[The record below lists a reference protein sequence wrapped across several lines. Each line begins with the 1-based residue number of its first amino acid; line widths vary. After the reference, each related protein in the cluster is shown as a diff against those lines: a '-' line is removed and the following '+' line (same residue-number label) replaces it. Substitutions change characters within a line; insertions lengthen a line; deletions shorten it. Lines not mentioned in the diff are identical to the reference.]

1 MSNERNSLPRVRWR
15 GTGGDAILA
24 PTRWLGIVILPF
36 LAAASVILYGFPT
49 STERLFAWTIVPPLT
64 AMLLGS
70 AYIGGIWFF
79 ISVVI
84 ERRWHRVANGFPA
97 VIVFATLAG
106 VATLLHWDRFHPG
119 HISFITWVVLY
130 LTTPFLVLA
139 AWIANRWA
147 DPRLPESV
155 DVTVPRGLRF
165 TLAAIGVLAIVAGLA
180 LFAFPTWFLNAWAW
194 QLTPLTARIVGA
206 ILTLP
211 GMVDILFLVDS
222 RWSAFR
228 LIFQAQLLSLTFIVV
243 ALFLRRSDLE
253 WSRLAAPAVVGGI
266 ILSFGLY
273 LATYVFCER
282 RRG

>member
-1 MSNERNSLPRVRWR
+1 M
-15 GTGGDAILA
+15 LA

>member
-1 MSNERNSLPRVRWR
+1 MSGELR
-15 GTGGDAILA
+15 GARTRGVGTDAILG

-49 STERLFAWTIVPPLT
+49 ATDRLFAWTIAPPLT

-70 AYIGGIWFF
+70 AYVGGIWFF
-79 ISVVI
+79 ARVVT
-84 ERRWHRVANGFPA
+84 ERRWHRVVNGFPA
-97 VIVFATLAG
+97 VIVFASLAA
-106 VATLLHWDRFHPG
+106 VATVLHWDRFHPG

-130 LTTPFLVLA
+130 ATTPFLVLA
-139 AWIANRWA
+139 AWIANRRA
-147 DPRLPESV
+147 DAREAEPSDAV
-155 DVTVPRGLRF
+155 VPRGLRF
-165 TLAAIGVLAIVAGLA
+165 TLAATGVLAIVAGLA
-180 LFAFPTWFLNAWAW
+180 LFCFPAAFLDSWAW

-228 LIFQAQLLSLTFIVV
+228 AIFQAQILSLGFIVV
-243 ALFLRRSDLE
+243 ALVLRRGDLE
-253 WSRLAAPAVVGGI
+253 WSRPAAPAFVGGI
-266 ILSFGLY
+266 ILSLVLY
-273 LATYVFCER
+273 CATYVACER